1 MQLKQASIVVA
12 TFVSVSESK
21 SLRGRHLLSTNENQK
36 DTRAHVATSAA
47 KTAYRVFG
55 DNSAQLEDEDRA
67 DFFIVWDDD
76 EDAIDLENS
85 EVGFPGVDT
94 PYEELVE
101 EGWID
106 GWLDDW
112 DEDFSEGDDWDED
125 LSEGDTP
132 YEELWDE
139 EEKGEN
145 IVRITKC
152 GHNVNSN
159 NVYNMSSFNNTVK
172 IHNDCD
178 EDEPVTSHNSNNVV
192 YIGSHNNQVTIS
204 NTGGSKSMTR
214 KSRNGGRWSNPRQKR
229 GGRRYQNQLRI
240 RV

>member
-1 MQLKQASIVVA
+1 MR
-12 TFVSVSESK
+12 
-21 SLRGRHLLSTNENQK
+21 SLSPLLSSSSRCSLSSLSNLTSTPFHTPTK

-76 EDAIDLENS
+76 EDAIDLEDS

-101 EGWID
+101 GGWID

-112 DEDFSEGDDWDED
+112 DEDLSEGDDWDED

-139 EEKGEN
+139 EEKGAS
-145 IVRITKC
+145 IVRITMC